1 MILEMVRSC
10 LKTMKVPDVLW
21 GEAVNHAVY
30 VQNRLS
36 KKALK
41 ESTPYEMWI
50 GRKPHAG
57 QIRVFGCLAHMKIVK
72 NHLMML
78 DDRSKKVVYLGTE
91 KGSKAHR
98 LLDPDTGSVYV
109 SRDVVFEEN

>member
-1 MILEMVRSC
+1 M
-10 LKTMKVPDVLW
+10 LW